1 MEIGWFVDPA
11 KLDYICTIS
20 QQGKGL
26 RRSPGTALPGYTVK
40 SSQVQVTE
48 ESQVFVSLLFHF
60 DEEMGQ
66 SQSKTSS
73 LTPLECLTKNFSD
86 FSRRAAGF
94 GAQVDAFTLRK
105 FCEREWPAFEVGWP
119 ETGSLDLGKCTAVHD
134 VIFGN
139 PRHPD
144 QMPYIEIWMSIAN
157 DKPRYLRECQGD
169 SKGKKKV
176 KSRSRVLVIKGTKG
190 DRFPRRPTAPPV
202 LPTKPKSPIRLK
214 KRRDENPPP
223 YAGTSGATTAPEP
236 DSTSGLPSGVLSP
249 PNTRAGTMFG
259 SESTPVGTFP
269 LREVGELDT
278 SGRPLRTYVL
288 FSTSDLYNWK
298 NQNPPFSVDPE
309 GVATLLESV
318 FYTHQPT
325 WDDCQ
330 QLLSTLFTLEERERI
345 KIEGKKQVR
354 DKKGEPPTDQDVV
367 EEVFP
372 QSRPKWDPNTS
383 TGYEALTRYRQT
395 LLRGIRAAGRKPTNL
410 SKVTECKQGADE
422 SPTAFL
428 ERLYQVYRTW
438 TPIDPKAPENVQAA
452 TLQFV
457 AQSAPDIRK
466 KLQKLEGFEGKSLSE
481 LLAVAQKVFDNRED
495 PAKATLELNKKMAQV
510 LLAREIGNREE
521 RGRYVREKGQMK
533 GKDKPL
539 RGLRKTQCALCKEEG
554 HWRKECPKRKE
565 EEGKRMG
572 KEAPLLPR
580 VKLAVGG
587 KVINFLVDTGAT
599 HSVLQQPIGP
609 TGRDKVKIIGATG
622 EARSYPKSIGRV
634 AGPGLK
640 TITHSFLVIPECPE
654 PLLGRDLLHKLQ
666 ATISFETNEGPI
678 VQAGGRILLTMPVR
692 EEYRLYEAPQ
702 NVGNPDLLTRWK
714 REIPRVWA
722 ETNPPGL
729 AKHVTPI
736 IVQLVSSA
744 TPVRVRQ
751 YPMSREAQHGI
762 RNHIRRLKEAG
773 ILVPCKSAWNTPLLP
788 VRKPGTNDFRPVQD
802 LREVNKRVETIHPTV
817 PNPYTLL
824 SLLSPDRT
832 WYSVLDLKDAFFSLP
847 LAPQSQPIFAFEW
860 TDPEEGESGQL
871 TWTRLPQGFKN
882 SPTLFDEALS
892 KDLLTFRSEHPE
904 CSLLQYVD
912 DLLIA
917 ALSREDCE
925 MATRDLLE
933 VLGNL
938 GYRVSAKKV
947 QLCTQEV
954 TYLGYQIKEGRRAL
968 SEGRVQAILKIL
980 TPTTKRQVREFLG
993 AVGYCRLWIPGFAEL
1008 AKPLYTA
1015 TGGGDTPL
1023 KWTEMEERAF
1033 QALKESLV
1041 SAPALGL
1048 PDLNKPFQLFVAE
1061 SAGVAKGVLTQTLG
1075 PWKKPVAYLSK
1086 QLDPVAAGWPGCL
1099 RTVAAAALLVKET
1112 TKLTFGQTL
1121 EITTAHNLAS
1131 LLRSPPDR
1139 WMTNSRV
1146 THYQVLLL
1154 DPPRITFKQT
1164 AALNPATLLPNPEED
1179 ATHDCGEILEALTS
1193 LRADLTDVPLPDAQ
1207 ETLYTD
1213 GSSFVEDGVRYAG
1226 AVVVTSWEVLWAA
1239 SLPQGSSD
1247 QKAELIALI
1256 QALKWGAGKK
1266 INVYTDSRYAFAT
1279 VHVHGA
1285 LYQERGLLTTGGK
1298 AIKHAQEI
1306 LALLAA
1312 VWGPERVAV
1321 IHCKGHQKDDSEV
1334 SRGNRLADQTAREAA
1349 QRLVGTT
1356 AQLVVA
1362 TPIPG
1367 EVTKGQKPVYSKQEE
1382 EMSRRLGGRLNE
1394 EG

>member
-1 MEIGWFVDPA
+1 M
-11 KLDYICTIS
+11 
-20 QQGKGL
+20 L
-26 RRSPGTALPGYTVK
+26 RPSLPGSVFGSPGVLNRLDWDMSPTLLRTVIILAYCIAC
-40 SSQVQVTE
+40 Q
-48 ESQVFVSLLFHF
+48 
-60 DEEMGQ
+60 
-66 SQSKTSS
+66 
-73 LTPLECLTKNFSD
+73 
-86 FSRRAAGF
+86 RAAGF

-139 PRHPD
+139 PGHPD

-202 LPTKPKSPIRLK
+202 LPTKPESPIRLK

-223 YAGTSGATTAPEP
+223 YAGTSGATTPEP

-249 PNTRAGTMFG
+249 PHTRAGTMFG

-269 LREVGELDT
+269 LREVGELDM
-278 SGRPLRTYVL
+278 SGRPLRTYVP

-438 TPIDPKAPENVQAA
+438 TPIDPKAPENVQAVA
-452 TLQFV
+452 LQFV

-521 RGRYVREKGQMK
+521 R
-533 GKDKPL
+533 
-539 RGLRKTQCALCKEEG
+539 
-554 HWRKECPKRKE
+554 
-565 EEGKRMG
+565 
-572 KEAPLLPR
+572 
-580 VKLAVGG
+580 
-587 KVINFLVDTGAT
+587 
-599 HSVLQQPIGP
+599 
-609 TGRDKVKIIGATG
+609 GRDKVKIIGATG

-736 IVQLVSSA
+736 IVQLVSTA

-968 SEGRVQAILKIL
+968 SEGRVQAILKIP

-1086 QLDPVAAGWPGCL
+1086 RLDPVAAGWPGCL

-1226 AVVVTSWEVLWAA
+1226 AAVVTSREVLWAA
-1239 SLPQGSSD
+1239 SLPQGTSA

-1285 LYQERGLLTTGGK
+1285 LYQERGLLTAGGK

-1334 SRGNRLADQTAREAA
+1334 SRGNRLADQTARKAA

-1394 EG
+1394 KR